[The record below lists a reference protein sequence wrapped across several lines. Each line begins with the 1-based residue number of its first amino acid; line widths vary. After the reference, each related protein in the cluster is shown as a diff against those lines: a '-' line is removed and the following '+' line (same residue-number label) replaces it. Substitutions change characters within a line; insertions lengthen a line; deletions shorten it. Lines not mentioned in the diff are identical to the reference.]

1 MAGGKSST
9 KCLGYKVDKKIF
21 PGGRLFTGVV
31 MLTSGTKSGDL
42 FNKLKDI
49 FESQHDITRID
60 KLEEIP
66 AFKGTIETKYKDEA
80 RCSILDECAVR
91 LLDSPDIKWWKVEE
105 VESLVIET
113 RKKCFPLVKK
123 EVSVDKKLEKGKTE
137 KSVGK
142 VNKESSPKMVEPHDK
157 TAKSSSKEISKI
169 SPEKSDRKST
179 EGRVGS
185 GYRMVRYGMVI
196 RGDLLGSLRD
206 YNL

>member
-1 MAGGKSST
+1 MAGGKSSI

-80 RCSILDECAVR
+80 RCREKSGD
-91 LLDSPDIKWWKVEE
+91 
-105 VESLVIET
+105 
-113 RKKCFPLVKK
+113 
-123 EVSVDKKLEKGKTE
+123 KLEEFLEILESEAE
-137 KSVGK
+137 KSNDELGQ
-142 VNKESSPKMVEPHDK
+142 KEYF
-157 TAKSSSKEISKI
+157 
-169 SPEKSDRKST
+169 
-179 EGRVGS
+179 GGQS
-185 GYRMVRYGMVI
+185 GGFQDFKYPVDG
-196 RGDLLGSLRD
+196 L
-206 YNL
+206 